1 MKSKLEIAAGLVG
14 LLIVLA
20 ISCIATMVWWETDST
35 TTWKPF
41 VYDPPTY
48 PKETGFDDGF
58 YLNKIQPILDR
69 RCIACHGCLDSP
81 CLLKLTSYGGLL
93 RGGLAQNPDASHL
106 FTEAP
111 IRLNDAPSLRAWRE
125 RGFCTVIDRQGPP
138 GERPGRSVLY
148 RMIAAGTKRNQP
160 GFPLPPLE
168 AVYNKVDTHICPCT
182 EKIDDYLSKR
192 PAAGMPFGFPA
203 LSQDELGIFSRWIVA
218 GAPGPSAAEMAR
230 KRTSAHPEIIQ
241 RWEAFLN
248 QEDKRSPLVSRY
260 IYEHA
265 FLATLTFQEAPG
277 EFYRLVRSATPPAIP
292 TKNNG
297 ADSTPAGPIREIVTA
312 RPFDSPYIDGVD
324 KFYYRLRKVTSSYVQ
339 KSFFVWSL
347 EEASRSRLDELF
359 FKTAWPSLDH
369 IDPGYGSH
377 NPFLVFKAIPARSRS
392 LFLLENSKLIASG
405 MIRGPVC
412 VGNIATYAIKD
423 YFWVFFVD
431 PDSDPSVRFPEL
443 GLTSW
448 NDFMSYELWKNA
460 AYEKAYSKTLNS
472 YKPNGYAI
480 SDIWDGAKTN
490 KNAWLTILRN
500 ETNATVMHG
509 RKGGTPATFWLID
522 YSGFERLYY
531 SLVADYTYWGDV
543 EEKLATWE
551 FMGYLRQEFED
562 NFLRLLPEQDRK
574 QYRLKWTKGVGQ
586 ELLFTMPFP
595 GEAAKT
601 AVATDDLDPLSGVL
615 TLLQRH
621 LTEKVSGPAD
631 PINATEKTE
640 VPPGEPLKTTSDWI
654 TAASQLTAK
663 THQSFTQYLPSV
675 TFLRLDFPDHSEVY
689 TLIANRSYA
698 FNDVVFDENGARQ
711 PELDTLSI
719 YHGLVG
725 DFPNLLVRIPVT
737 KAAGLLNDLQAI
749 TNEKQWQSWREN
761 YGTLRNHAGFWPLF
775 DWFTDWNFKN
785 QSPAAGYFDLRYYS
799 LLNSNH

>member
-14 LLIVLA
+14 LAILLA
-20 ISCIATMVWWETDST
+20 ISCIAIMIWGVADST

-41 VYDPPTY
+41 VFDLPSY
-48 PKETGFDDGF
+48 PEETGFDDGF
-58 YLNKIQPILDR
+58 YLNQIQPILNR

-81 CLLKLTSYGGLL
+81 CLLEMTSYGGLL

-106 FTEAP
+106 FAEALV
-111 IRLNDAPSLRAWRE
+111 RLNDAPSLTAWRK
-125 RGFCTVIDRQGPP
+125 RGFCTVIDQQGPSQ
-138 GERPGRSVLY
+138 ERPSRSVLY
-148 RMIAAGTKRNQP
+148 RMIAAGTERNHP

-168 AVYNKVDTHICPCT
+168 TVYQKIDTHICPCT
-182 EKIDDYLSKR
+182 EKIDDYLFRR

-203 LSQDELGIFSRWIVA
+203 ISQEELGIFSRWIVA
-218 GAPGPSAAEMAR
+218 GAPGPSAGEMAR
-230 KRTSAHPEIIQ
+230 KSATAHPEVIH

-248 QEDKRSPLVSRY
+248 QQDERSPLVSRY
-260 IYEHA
+260 IYEHV
-265 FLATLTFQEAPG
+265 FLATLTFEEAPG
-277 EFYRLVRSATPPAIP
+277 EFYRLVRSATPPAPPIK
-292 TKNNG
+292 KNG
-297 ADSTPAGPIREIVTA
+297 QAHSTTQPIREIVTA
-312 RPFDSPYIDGVD
+312 RPFDSPYIDGID
-324 KFYYRLRKVTSSYVQ
+324 KFYYRLQKVTSSYVQ

-347 EEASRSRLDELF
+347 NTQSRSRLDKLF
-359 FKTAWPSLDH
+359 FKTEWPSLEH
-369 IDPGYGSH
+369 ANPGYGSH
-377 NPFLVFKAIPARSRS
+377 NPFFVFQAIPARSRS

-423 YFWVFFVD
+423 YFWVFFVN
-431 PDSDPSVRFPEL
+431 PDTDPSVKFPEL
-443 GLTSW
+443 GLKSW
-448 NDFMSYELWKNA
+448 NDFMGYEVWKNS
-460 AYEKAYSKTLNS
+460 AYEDAYAKTLNS

-480 SDIWDGAKTN
+480 SDVWDGDKTN

-509 RKGGTPATFWLID
+509 RKGGTPSTFWLMD

-531 SLVADYTYWGDV
+531 SLVANYTYWGSV

-562 NFLRLLPEQDRK
+562 NFLRLLPQQDRK
-574 QYRLKWTKGVGQ
+574 EYRLRWTRGLGQ

-595 GEAAKT
+595 GESAKS
-601 AVATDDLDPLSGVL
+601 AVPVDDLDPVSGVL

-621 LTEKVSGPAD
+621 LTEKASGPPD
-631 PINATEKTE
+631 PINAIVTTE
-640 VPPGEPLKTTSDWI
+640 VPFNEPLKTTFDWV
-654 TAASQLTAK
+654 AAANTLTMQ
-663 THQSFTQYLPSV
+663 THQTFTRYLPSV
-675 TFLRLDFPDHSEVY
+675 TFLRLDFAERSEIY

-725 DFPNLLVRIPVT
+725 DFPNSLVKISIEE
-737 KAAGLLNDLQAI
+737 ASDFLNDLHAVAS
-749 TNEKQWQSWREN
+749 EKQWQSWKDN
-761 YGTLRNHAGFWPLF
+761 YGTLRNDAEFWPLF
-775 DWFTDWNFKN
+775 DQFTDWNFKN
-785 QSPAAGYFDLRYYS
+785 QSPAAGHFDLRYYS